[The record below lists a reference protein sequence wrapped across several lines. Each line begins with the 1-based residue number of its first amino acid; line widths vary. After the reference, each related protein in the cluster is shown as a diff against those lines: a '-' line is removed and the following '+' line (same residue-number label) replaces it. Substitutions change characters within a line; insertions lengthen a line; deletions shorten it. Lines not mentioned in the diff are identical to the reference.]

1 MARNNLKSFPT
12 AMLRRGLA
20 SYHPGSS
27 NVIALAAI
35 DPPGTQPVQP
45 PAPVAPSEPIALSP
59 APVRRPITLQP
70 ETLEEVALVA

>member
-20 SYHPGSS
+20 SYHPGSP
-27 NVIALAAI
+27 NVLPVAVE
-35 DPPGTQPVQP
+35 PPGTQPVQP

-59 APVRRPITLQP
+59 APVRPTTLQP
-70 ETLEEVALVA
+70 ETLEEAVLVA